1 MEIYEGGKTKNVTS
15 FEDLKSY
22 AGGMVVELPPFAEG
36 QPFVAKLRR
45 PSLLALAKAGRIP
58 NQLLHRAGQLFNGGG
73 AALDSDDGNMLSDIY
88 DISMVVVKASLVSP
102 TLDEI
107 HEAGLELSD
116 DQVMA
121 IFNYTQSGVNALKQ
135 FREQS

>member
-1 MEIYEGGKTKNVTS
+1 MEIYDGGNAKSITS
-15 FEDLKSY
+15 FEDLKRYS
-22 AGGMVVELPPFAEG
+22 GGTVVELPPFAEG

-45 PSLLALAKAGRIP
+45 PSLLALAKGGKIP

-73 AALDSDDGNMLSDIY
+73 AALDSDDDDMLSSIY
-88 DISMVVVKASLVSP
+88 DISMVVVRASLVSP

-116 DQVMA
+116 DQIMA
-121 IFNYTQSGVNALKQ
+121 IFNYTQGGVSALKQ
-135 FREQS
+135 FRGES

>member
-1 MEIYEGGKTKNVTS
+1 MEIYEGGNTKNVTS

-73 AALDSDDGNMLSDIY
+73 AALDADDGNMLSDIY

-121 IFNYTQSGVNALKQ
+121 IFNYTQGGVNALKQ